1 MLFWL
6 GQRNQCD
13 GGRTRIEPRC
23 DFLYTWAPVL
33 LCCWRLQW
41 GHSDC
46 STAHVVSPT
55 LARPVLPH
63 LAIRMC
69 RPASDNLSLNLLS
82 SRFWTMSLCLWVWWL
97 VTVGTLTL
105 TWLPTELLDI
115 RVENPFF
122 NTASQVSGQGPWPVR
137 WCGQMCR
144 VPWTFFLPGAD
155 MQSTKISSAT
165 DLWSSKMVNTSVSS
179 SQSQEEWAT
188 VLFNSIGIE
197 DELKL
202 KLCKGHL
209 QTCRPWI
216 CASVNQTGHWRIIH
230 IPLQSSTS
238 STFNFSFISNLTQT
252 WQNNVWT
259 KKI

>member
-1 MLFWL
+1 
-6 GQRNQCD
+6 
-13 GGRTRIEPRC
+13 
-23 DFLYTWAPVL
+23 
-33 LCCWRLQW
+33 
-41 GHSDC
+41 
-46 STAHVVSPT
+46 
-55 LARPVLPH
+55 
-63 LAIRMC
+63 
-69 RPASDNLSLNLLS
+69 
-82 SRFWTMSLCLWVWWL
+82 MSLCLWVWWL

-122 NTASQVSGQGPWPVR
+122 NTASQVTGQGPWPVR

-165 DLWSSKMVNTSVSS
+165 DVWSSKMVNTSISS
-179 SQSQEEWAT
+179 SQPQEEWAT
-188 VLFNSIGIE
+188 VLLRVNFNSIGIE

-202 KLCKGHL
+202 KHCKGHL

-216 CASVNQTGHWRIIH
+216 CSSVNQTGHWRIIH

-238 STFNFSFISNLTQT
+238 STFTFSFISWPKLDRTMFELRRYKNIKTTSKWPQALPKHPQPP
-252 WQNNVWT
+252 WQDFCSLLAGR
-259 KKI
+259 KKHEVPLNGCKARGYVPLCSTSLSHDQP